1 MRQPLSVH
9 VFLYHF
15 KGNNPEYLILNRFPM
30 PQINLPA
37 FWQGVTGG
45 LEDNETFI
53 EAAIREVHEET
64 GIKISDIKESGFVHT
79 FPIQPE
85 CRKLYEEWS
94 THIEEHRNNFV

>member
-1 MRQPLSVH
+1 LRQPLSVH

-64 GIKISDIKESGFVHT
+64 GIKIQTSRNPVLFTPSLFSRNAESYTKNG
-79 FPIQPE
+79 
-85 CRKLYEEWS
+85 L
-94 THIEEHRNNFV
+94 HI